1 MAVFSTAAAVDLV
14 VIWLFV
20 EMLVVLVQVFITGD
34 IVIAIYLLRYTSIL
48 ATQTNTHI
56 HQPKRHL
63 LERYIEI
70 VLYTLN
76 ITISAFCIMYFIY
89 SYVFHL

>member
-34 IVIAIYLLRYTSIL
+34 INSYSHLFALHVYTGYPNKYPHTPAKETPLEEVYQSSAIHLKHYHICLLYYVI
-48 ATQTNTHI
+48 
-56 HQPKRHL
+56 HL
-63 LERYIEI
+63 
-70 VLYTLN
+70 
-76 ITISAFCIMYFIY
+76 
-89 SYVFHL
+89 